1 MTIISH
7 TLKKKKKG
15 VTLIKLHLLTLILN
29 SFCGFGL
36 IMEANIYYSGKAMSV

>member
-7 TLKKKKKG
+7 TLKKKKIG

-29 SFCGFGL
+29 SFCGFGV